1 MWRAILAH
9 LAGVL
14 FQGKCFSFLS
24 LHGFHH
30 LAMKKK
36 MKKVIVINLHLLNFS
51 NFVFHRGMENLYR
64 PPPWSQSIE
73 WWENGERWIHILL
86 RFFHLQYCPPHSHWK
101 FLFQP
106 ILRSHRLEGFIDG
119 SKLAPPS
126 TLTNSVAN
134 QPPTRS
140 ILTGL
145 SVIKPT
151 YCGSMP
157 FLKTWIWPTFALPCY
172 WTQEATAIS
181 QERVFHEVGIPSS
194 NQSSLWSTRRLR
206 CPSQRGRSSHPYS
219 GRSSNHLSPH
229 SDVHSN
235 PVSSWSCLVRRAPQL
250 VVCEELNLADDTT
263 AGSFASFSVTW
274 SNPPALIQSW
284 PTLFPASTATRFC
297 FI

>member
-1 MWRAILAH
+1 M
-9 LAGVL
+9 
-14 FQGKCFSFLS
+14 
-24 LHGFHH
+24 
-30 LAMKKK
+30 
-36 MKKVIVINLHLLNFS
+36 
-51 NFVFHRGMENLYR
+51 
-64 PPPWSQSIE
+64 
-73 WWENGERWIHILL
+73 
-86 RFFHLQYCPPHSHWK
+86 
-101 FLFQP
+101 
-106 ILRSHRLEGFIDG
+106 DG

-145 SVIKPT
+145 SVIKPP

-194 NQSSLWSTRRLR
+194 NQSSLWSTRHLR
-206 CPSQRGRSSHPYS
+206 CPSQRGRSSHPFS
-219 GRSSNHLSPH
+219 GSSSTHLSPL

-235 PVSSWSCLVRRAPQL
+235 PVSSWSCLVRRAPHL

-263 AGSFASFSVTW
+263 AESFASFSVTR
-274 SNPPALIQSW
+274 SNPQRSSNHGRHSSLHPQQRGSASSNRVSHGASGRTG
-284 PTLFPASTATRFC
+284 PSFSGPASNARTHQSRPVGSGDLWPRPHCQICGKWGHVALGCYHHMDHLYQGRHPPQRLAAMLAVHQPTNNNTWYSDTGATHHVTSDLG
-297 FI
+297 